1 MGHNARSIS
10 GQRSPKELK
19 NEQQD
24 AGHSQS
30 SRSIRDARS
39 AEPRNSVTV
48 HDAGGPNRPLSLSV
62 ASETAG
68 APGASDPPEPF
79 VCRDALLAAGHRGC
93 AQRASAL
100 WNCWQAMT
108 VSNHVARNR
117 SSKIRVEWS
126 ASKESGNSRH
136 GNACRPGAMLE
147 AS

>member
-10 GQRSPKELK
+10 GQRSPEELK

-48 HDAGGPNRPLSLSV
+48 HYAGGLNRPRSLSV

-93 AQRASAL
+93 AQRAL
-100 WNCWQAMT
+100 PQPFWNCWQAMT
-108 VSNHVARNR
+108 LSNHVPGTAPVK
-117 SSKIRVEWS
+117 SALSGQPLKRVGT
-126 ASKESGNSRH
+126 A
-136 GNACRPGAMLE
+136 AMAMPADPE
-147 AS
+147 RCW